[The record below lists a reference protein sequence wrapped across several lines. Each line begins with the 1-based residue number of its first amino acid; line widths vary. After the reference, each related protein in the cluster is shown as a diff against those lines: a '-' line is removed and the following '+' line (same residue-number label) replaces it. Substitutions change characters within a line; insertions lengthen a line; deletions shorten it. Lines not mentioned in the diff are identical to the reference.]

1 MPSILI
7 ADDNPHTRRMG
18 SQILTEEGYQV
29 WLASDSDGALDQ
41 AIQHR
46 PDLAIFGTRMNGVS
60 GIELCRLVK
69 GNPELAEIRVVLL
82 AGPRESL
89 TTRETSLVSA
99 DGILWKPLDS
109 DLVLRTIRNLL
120 DQEMVSTVNSSE
132 TAPLDITKGSVND
145 TSSTSSQLER
155 NDHSTTNSSPVF
167 ESYVA
172 ISGTVHRPS
181 TTPRKELD
189 GKAAEVV
196 LEKAP
201 PVNTEK
207 LSAAVASA
215 VEAMVPEIVDR
226 VTRSILKTTRDV
238 ER

>member
-18 SQILTEEGYQV
+18 NQILTEEGYQV

-41 AIQHR
+41 AVQHR
-46 PDLAIFGTRMNGVS
+46 PDLAIFGTQMNGVS

-69 GNPELAEIRVVLL
+69 GDSELEQMRVVLL

-120 DQEMVSTVNSSE
+120 DQEIMSPVNSSE
-132 TAPLDITKGSVND
+132 TVPLDITKGSIN
-145 TSSTSSQLER
+145 TARFASSQLER
-155 NDHSTTNSSPVF
+155 KDHSTINSPPFF

-172 ISGTVHRPS
+172 ISGTVRRPS
-181 TTPRKELD
+181 ATPKNEL
-189 GKAAEVV
+189 GKA
-196 LEKAP
+196 L
-201 PVNTEK
+201 PVDAEK
-207 LSAAVASA
+207 LRTAVASA
-215 VEAMVPEIVDR
+215 VEAMVPEIIDH
-226 VTRSILKTTRDV
+226 VTKSILKTTRDV
-238 ER
+238 ES

>member
-1 MPSILI
+1 VPTILI

-18 SQILTEEGYQV
+18 NQILTEEGYQV
-29 WLASDSDGALDQ
+29 WLASDSDEALDQ
-41 AIQHR
+41 AVQHR
-46 PDLAIFGTRMNGVS
+46 PDLAIFGTRMNGLS

-69 GNPELAEIRVVLL
+69 GDPELGQMRVVLL

-120 DQEMVSTVNSSE
+120 DQEIMSPVSSSE
-132 TAPLDITKGSVND
+132 VVPLDTTKDSAND
-145 TSSTSSQLER
+145 ARFTSSPLER
-155 NDHSTTNSSPVF
+155 KDHSKINLPPIF

-172 ISGTVHRPS
+172 ISGTVRRPS
-181 TTPRKELD
+181 ATPEKELV
-189 GKAAEVV
+189 GEAAEVV
-196 LEKAP
+196 LEKTP
-201 PVNTEK
+201 PMDAEK
-207 LSAAVASA
+207 LRAAVASA
-215 VEAMVPEIVDR
+215 VEAVVPEIIDH
-226 VTRSILKTTRDV
+226 VTKHILKTTR